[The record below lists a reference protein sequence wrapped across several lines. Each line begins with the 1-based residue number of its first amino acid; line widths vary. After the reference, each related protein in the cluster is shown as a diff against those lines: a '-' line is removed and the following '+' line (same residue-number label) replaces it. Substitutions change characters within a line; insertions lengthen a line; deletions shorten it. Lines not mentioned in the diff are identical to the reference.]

1 MKKTGAARRGHDGLH
16 DQERNN
22 APSVEIFG
30 GVFALLLVLF
40 LLINT
45 FSQASLQERL
55 SDLNEGG
62 AYKVDWGTR
71 GSGYVVIAFPGELR
85 IVETSESVRKD
96 AVCDQNSAFVRY
108 ARRLY
113 REPGNQI
120 VFTVLE
126 NSVATMAA
134 ARNCMMR
141 IMPGRHLTIGWIIAD
156 RELLKS
162 VSLDDL
168 PPYVEEVIRE
178 RAP

>member
-1 MKKTGAARRGHDGLH
+1 MPTTRHHDSLR

-45 FSQASLQERL
+45 FSQAALQERL
-55 SDLNEGG
+55 SDINEGG

-71 GSGYVVIAFPGELR
+71 GSGYVVITFPGELR
-85 IVETSESVRKD
+85 IVETSEAVRKD
-96 AVCDQNSAFVRY
+96 AVCDDGSPFVRY
-108 ARRLY
+108 ARKLY
-113 REPGNQI
+113 QTGNKQI

-141 IMPGRHLTIGWIIAD
+141 IMPGKHLTIGWIIAD

-162 VSLDDL
+162 VSLDDI
-168 PPYVEEVIRE
+168 PPYIDEVIRE
-178 RAP
+178 RAQ